1 MTVSSTP
8 GIIPV
13 YTTRGDA
20 AAFLAYPHL
29 FNSNGEWVGWV
40 APSRE
45 VYSVLGYYVG
55 YLTNDPR
62 VLRKRSDPAR
72 PRLQPPARPRRISI
86 PARVPLARMMS
97 ELTHDIVDVLL
108 EEPERLH
115 TTDSGELRDDL
126 D

>member
-1 MTVSSTP
+1 MAVSSNP

-13 YTTRGDA
+13 YTTTGDA
-20 AAFLAYPHL
+20 AAYLAYPHL

-40 APSRE
+40 TSSRE

-62 VLRKRSDPAR
+62 VLRKRSDPSR
-72 PRLQPPARPRRISI
+72 PRVQPPTHPRRISV